1 MKTRDDLEITFIFMA
16 FLWIVYFLGI
26 VLPFDLLNF
35 GIKPRN
41 IHGLKGL
48 IFAPFIHSGVR
59 HLFSN
64 SMALAPLLFF
74 SLAYGRKSALK
85 AIVFIALVGGAGIWL
100 FGRGHTVQVGSSG
113 IIFGLIGY
121 LMAMGLFTRS
131 LSALFVSLVVATYY
145 GWMLSSFFVV
155 LPGVSWTG
163 HFFGFIAGIL
173 AAWFAGKNNVG
184 RKRKQKAKQ
193 NK

>member
-1 MKTRDDLEITFIFMA
+1 MKTRNDLEITCICVA
-16 FLWIVYFLGI
+16 FLWIVYFLGWA
-26 VLPFDLLNF
+26 LPFDLRNC
-35 GIKPRN
+35 GIKPRSIN
-41 IHGLKGL
+41 GLQGL
-48 IFAPFIHSGVR
+48 FFAPFLHSGVR

-85 AIVFIALVGGAGIWL
+85 AVVFIALVGGAGIWL
-100 FGRGHTVQVGSSG
+100 FGKSHTVHVGSSG
-113 IIFGLIGY
+113 IVFGLIGY

-145 GWMLSSFFVV
+145 GWMLSSFFII

-163 HFFGFIAGIL
+163 HFFGFISGVL
-173 AAWFAGKNNVG
+173 AAWFTTRNDAG
-184 RKRKQKAKQ
+184 RERQDKAK
-193 NK
+193 